1 MIGTQEIFG
10 WNLMVYGGK
19 AAMRALNIK
28 NIDGTS
34 RRLN

>member
-19 AAMRALNIK
+19 AAMRALNI
-28 NIDGTS
+28 DGAS